1 MQTHVALSQEN
12 DISYLTFA
20 CDEPGKPNTL
30 DLQVLDELAARVDE
44 IHCAPDT
51 VRAVIVRSSSPRYF
65 VVGANIN
72 ALQTLTPQTII
83 PWVQRGHA
91 VFNALAALPLPVIAR
106 VEGYALGGGLELAMA
121 CDLIVASR
129 EAKLG
134 QPEANLGLVS
144 GWGGSYRLPWR
155 VGLARAKELFFTG
168 RVIDAEAAYAMGL
181 VDFVGDSAEVE
192 HYLASL
198 LDGVRACGRLA
209 LSHMKAL
216 IDASPSAT
224 IAENCQAE
232 AVASSVCLASDDTQS
247 RVASYLQSRKKGRK
261 EVALSAR

>member
-1 MQTHVALSQEN
+1 MQTHVIYQRDSDVA
-12 DISYLTFA
+12 YLTFS

-30 DLQVLDELAARVDE
+30 DLQVLDELAARLEE
-44 IHCAPDT
+44 IRSDLDAL
-51 VRAVIVRSSSPRYF
+51 RAVIVRSDSPRYF
-65 VVGANIN
+65 LVGANIN

-91 VFNALAALPLPVIAR
+91 VFNALATLPLPVIAR

-129 EAKLG
+129 DARLG

-144 GWGGSYRLPWR
+144 GWGGSYWLPQR

-168 RVIDAEAAYAMGL
+168 KAIDAEAAYAIGL
-181 VDFVGDSAEVE
+181 VDFVGDSAGVE
-192 HYLASL
+192 QHIIAMLGDIRS
-198 LDGVRACGRLA
+198 CGRLA
-209 LSHMKAL
+209 VAYMKAL
-216 IDASPSAT
+216 IDHSSFVI

-232 AVASSVCLASDDTQS
+232 AVASSLCLASDDAQARIANYLES
-247 RVASYLQSRKKGRK
+247 RRKGRK
-261 EVALSAR
+261 A

>member
-1 MQTHVALSQEN
+1 MQTHVIYQREN
-12 DISYLTFA
+12 DIGYLTFA

-30 DLQVLDELAARVDE
+30 DLQVLDELAARLDE
-44 IHCAPDT
+44 IRCTLDCL
-51 VRAVIVRSSSPRYF
+51 RAVIVRSDSPRYF

-91 VFNALAALPLPVIAR
+91 VFNGLAALPLPVIAR

-129 EAKLG
+129 DAKLG

-144 GWGGSYRLPWR
+144 GWGGSYRLPRR
-155 VGLARAKELFFTG
+155 VGLSRAKELFFTG
-168 RVIDAEAAYAMGL
+168 KAIDADAAYAMGL

-192 HYLASL
+192 RHINGL
-198 LDGVRACGRLA
+198 LDGIRNCGRLA
-209 LSHMKAL
+209 VSHMKAL

-224 IAENCQAE
+224 IGENCQAE
-232 AVASSVCLASDDTQS
+232 AVASSLCLASDDTQT
-247 RVASYLQSRKKGRK
+247 RVANYLQSRKAGRK
-261 EVALSAR
+261 